1 MTAYFIAQKMDQP
14 QFIAVNP
21 SCSGPPGARTPHTL
35 IKSQVLA
42 VLSQQNRV
50 YINPKNNASVFLL
63 IIFKYL
69 L

>member
-35 IKSQVLA
+35 IKSQVLYQM
-42 VLSQQNRV
+42 S
-50 YINPKNNASVFLL
+50 
-63 IIFKYL
+63 
-69 L
+69 